1 MAEGSAGALP
11 LKEDTNNGDE
21 GEVGGEEE
29 EEEEDEATE
38 EGVDVS
44 IIGAGVALNV
54 PFPPVTVVE
63 SASCKR
69 MKYRGMSGSN

>member
-1 MAEGSAGALP
+1 MADGSAGALP

-21 GEVGGEEE
+21 GEVGG
-29 EEEEDEATE
+29 EEDEATE

>member
-21 GEVGGEEE
+21 GEVGGEE
-29 EEEEDEATE
+29 DDATE

-44 IIGAGVALNV
+44 DIGAGVALKV

>member
-21 GEVGGEEE
+21 GEVGGEE
-29 EEEEDEATE
+29 DDATE

-44 IIGAGVALNV
+44 DIGAGVALNV